1 MTDHRVLT
9 RGDAEYPELL
19 RVLAG
24 APERLWVRGALAL
37 APTVALVGSRRPTP
51 YGLRMARRLAS
62 GLARAGVTVVS
73 GLARGID
80 TAAHEAALEAGGTTW
95 AVLGSGLDRLYPAE
109 NAGLAASIV
118 AGGGAVL
125 SEQPPWQ
132 GPRPAFFP
140 ARNRIISGLSWAV
153 VVVEGDPKSGSLIT
167 ARWAADQGREVLAV
181 PGPADSA
188 LSRGPLELLR
198 AGARPAAEAEDVLAL
213 LPAWVRQPKESP
225 HPPNG
230 RPYEAPVRGVGGPS
244 SDEAVPVPLWDGPDG
259 EKILELLGSH
269 VLSLDEIA
277 GGTGWEL
284 PRVLAALGELEARGT
299 LRALPGSHYGI
310 DQN

>member
-1 MTDHRVLT
+1 MTGDRALT
-9 RGDAEYPELL
+9 ASDPEYPELL
-19 RVLAG
+19 RELAG
-24 APERLWVRGALAL
+24 APARLWVRGRLDP

-51 YGLRMARRLAS
+51 YGLRMARRLAT
-62 GLARAGVTVVS
+62 GLAEAGVTVVS

-80 TAAHEAALEAGGTTW
+80 TAAHEAAVAAGGRTW
-95 AVLGSGLDRLYPAE
+95 AVLGSGLDRLYPSE
-109 NAGLAASIV
+109 NAGLAADIV
-118 AGGGAVL
+118 RLGGAVL
-125 SEQPPWQ
+125 SELPPDQ
-132 GPRPAFFP
+132 GPRPQFFP

-198 AGARPAAEAEDVLAL
+198 AGARPAAEASDVLDL
-213 LPAWVRQPKESP
+213 LPGWVRSA
-225 HPPNG
+225 
-230 RPYEAPVRGVGGPS
+230 APEPAAEPR
-244 SDEAVPVPLWDGPDG
+244 AVPLWDGPDG

-269 VLSLDEIA
+269 ALSVDEIA

-284 PRVLAALGELEARGT
+284 PRVLAALGELEARGA
-299 LRALPGSHYGI
+299 LRALPGSHYAI
-310 DQN
+310 DQRA

>member
-1 MTDHRVLT
+1 MNGDRALAPT
-9 RGDAEYPELL
+9 DAEYPELL
-19 RVLAG
+19 RALAG
-24 APERLWVRGALAL
+24 APERLWVRGALAA
-37 APTVALVGSRRPTP
+37 APTVAIVGSRRPTP
-51 YGLRMARRLAS
+51 YGLRMARRLAA
-62 GLARAGVTVVS
+62 GLAQAGVTVVS

-80 TAAHEAALEAGGTTW
+80 TAAHEAAVSAGGVSW
-95 AVLGSGLDRLYPAE
+95 AVLGSGLDRLYPPE
-109 NAGLAASIV
+109 NAALAAALV

-125 SEQPPWQ
+125 SEQAPEQ
-132 GPRPAFFP
+132 GPRPGFFP

-213 LPAWVRQPKESP
+213 LPGWVRRSVP
-225 HPPNG
+225 
-230 RPYEAPVRGVGGPS
+230 APAEEPR
-244 SDEAVPVPLWDGPDG
+244 AVPLWDGPDG

-269 VLSLDEIA
+269 ALSLEELA

-284 PRVLAALGELEARGT
+284 PRVLAALGELEARGA
-299 LRALPGSHYGI
+299 LRALPGSHYAI
-310 DQN
+310 DQRA

>member
-1 MTDHRVLT
+1 MTGDRALA

-19 RVLAG
+19 RALAG
-24 APERLWVRGALAL
+24 APERLWVRGRLHP
-37 APTVALVGSRRPTP
+37 APAVAVVGSRRPTP
-51 YGLRMARRLAS
+51 YGLRMARRLAA
-62 GLARAGVTVVS
+62 GLAEAGVTVVS

-80 TAAHEAALEAGGTTW
+80 TAAHEAALAAGGRTW
-95 AVLGSGLDRLYPAE
+95 AVLGSGLDRVYPAE
-109 NAGLAASIV
+109 NAPLAAAI
-118 AGGGAVL
+118 AAKGGAVL
-125 SEQPPWQ
+125 SELPPEQ
-132 GPRPAFFP
+132 GPRPGFFP

-198 AGARPAAEAEDVLAL
+198 AGARPAADASDVLAL
-213 LPAWVRQPKESP
+213 LPGWVRTASQAAGPEP
-225 HPPNG
+225 
-230 RPYEAPVRGVGGPS
+230 EAL
-244 SDEAVPVPLWDGPDG
+244 PLWAGDGPDG

-269 VLSLDEIA
+269 ALSLDEIA

-284 PRVLAALGELEARGT
+284 PRVLAALGELEARGA
-299 LRALPGSHYGI
+299 LRALPGSHYAI
-310 DQN
+310 DQRA

>member
-1 MTDHRVLT
+1 MTGDRVLT
-9 RGDAEYPELL
+9 AADAEYPELL
-19 RVLAG
+19 RALSG
-24 APERLWVRGALAL
+24 APERLWVRGRLAA
-37 APTVALVGSRRPTP
+37 APAAAIVGSRRPTP
-51 YGLRMARRLAS
+51 YGLRMARRLAA

-80 TAAHEAALEAGGTTW
+80 TAAHQAALEAGGTTW
-95 AVLGSGLDRLYPAE
+95 AVLGSGLDSLYPPE
-109 NAGLAASIV
+109 NAGLAAAIV
-118 AGGGAVL
+118 TGGGAVL
-125 SEQPPWQ
+125 SELEPAQ
-132 GPRPAFFP
+132 GPRPGFFP

-198 AGARPAAEAEDVLAL
+198 AGARPAAEAEDVLAI
-213 LPAWVRQPKESP
+213 LPGWA
-225 HPPNG
+225 
-230 RPYEAPVRGVGGPS
+230 RPEGPAAEPEEA
-244 SDEAVPVPLWDGPDG
+244 AAVPLWAGDGSDG

-269 VLSLDEIA
+269 ALSLDEIA

-284 PRVLAALGELEARGT
+284 PRVLAALGELEARGS
-299 LRALPGSHYGI
+299 LRALPGSHYAI
-310 DQN
+310 DQRA